1 MIVMLFG
8 QLSVLASPVS
18 SPKTITGMLEFA
30 APHQI
35 KPLTENCP
43 NFQVNLDNFIPLFYP

>member
-1 MIVMLFG
+1 MLFG

-43 NFQVNLDNFIPLFYP
+43 NFQVNLDNFIPLFDP